1 MSARD
6 HGFWKHWEGGGTWFT
21 VDCRQRKILR
31 EEIAG
36 LTKKKT
42 ERAPNW
48 TIQNWLEKSANSTK
62 NTSKRISTSQH
73 FNNR

>member
-1 MSARD
+1 MVFGSIGRAAGR
-6 HGFWKHWEGGGTWFT
+6 GSQLI
-21 VDCRQRKILR
+21 VVR
-31 EEIAG
+31 EKYFGKKSPG
-36 LTKKKT
+36 LLKKT